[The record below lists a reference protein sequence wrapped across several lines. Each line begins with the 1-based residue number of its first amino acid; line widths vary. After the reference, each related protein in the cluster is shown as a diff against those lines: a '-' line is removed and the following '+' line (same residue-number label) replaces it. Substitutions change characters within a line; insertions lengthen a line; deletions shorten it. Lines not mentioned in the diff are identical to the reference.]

1 MIKVQNNI
9 ATREPIPQFLMGLA
23 PESLS
28 DLSWTDPAL
37 GVSDCAWWPEVDQSP
52 PAGRFEK
59 YGAET
64 LSPDQANQVVV
75 VISEVVPM
83 TDEEKAPLLAA
94 ISSDIVD
101 RTQQRLDTFARTRG
115 YDGIMSASTYA
126 ASTVPRFSS
135 DGQYVVQAR
144 DATWTALY
152 AILADVHTGTRT
164 VPSGFAEIES
174 ELPVLVWPE
183 VP

>member
-1 MIKVQNNI
+1 MIKVQNNT
-9 ATREPIPQFLMGLA
+9 ATREPIPQFLVGLV
-23 PESLS
+23 PESLA

-37 GVSDCAWWPEVDQSP
+37 GVSDCSWWPEVDQSP
-52 PAGRFEK
+52 MLGRFEK

-64 LSPDQANQVVV
+64 LTPDQTNQVVV
-75 VISEVVPM
+75 VIREVVPM
-83 TDEEKAPLLAA
+83 SDEEKAPILAA

-101 RTQQRLDTFARTRG
+101 RAQQRLDSFAQTRG

-135 DGQYVVQAR
+135 EGQYVVQAR

-152 AILADVHTGTRT
+152 ALLADVQAGTRP

-174 ELPVLVWPE
+174 ELPVLEWPE
-183 VP
+183 VH